1 MASLRLTIDRTT
13 LYEGPAIAV
22 PRAGE
27 DIHHDGKVVRIE
39 AVTWDFAEADVVQVA
54 LVVGGESY
62 TF

>member
-1 MASLRLTIDRTT
+1 MASLRLTIDDTT
-13 LYEGPAIAV
+13 LYEGPTIAV

-27 DIHHDGKVVRIE
+27 DVHHDGKVVRVE
-39 AVTWDFAEADVVQVA
+39 AVTWDFRTADVVQVA